1 MRHPVLSLRRKGR
14 GWVLFAMSLFVLG
27 GAQVPERSLLIL
39 PFGLG
44 NDAFNPKD
52 FKAEEVL
59 SQEFLKYVKGD
70 TNLRLVVYSRTHPT
84 VRRAVAEK
92 ALPSAVFWAPYTE
105 KVQGMYKAV
114 SLGKL
119 FRSDYSVAG
128 VVEQLSYDKQKK
140 VARVLA
146 LVTVFDV
153 KEEKIRGTIAITA
166 EAGGEEETS
175 ALSRA
180 LKNWAEQA
188 GPQVVRLTL
197 PPESPPRGGK

>member
-1 MRHPVLSLRRKGR
+1 MVLLVMGSGQ
-14 GWVLFAMSLFVLG
+14 APS
-27 GAQVPERSLLIL
+27 RSLLVL

-52 FKAEEVL
+52 FKSE
-59 SQEFLKYVKGD
+59 EFLTREFLPYVKGD
-70 TNLRLVVYSRTHPT
+70 ERLQVIVYSRTHPT
-84 VRRAVAEK
+84 VRRAVAER

-105 KVQGMYKAV
+105 KVQGVYKAV

-119 FRSDYSVAG
+119 FRCDFSVAG
-128 VVEQLSYDKQKK
+128 VVEQWSYDKEKK
-140 VARVLA
+140 IARVLVLA
-146 LVTVFDV
+146 TVFDV

-166 EAGGEEETS
+166 EASGDSEVS
-175 ALSRA
+175 ALSSA

-197 PPESPPRGGK
+197 PPASPPQGGI

>member
-1 MRHPVLSLRRKGR
+1 MRNLWRKGF
-14 GWVLFAMSLFVLG
+14 GWGVLLIVLFAIG
-27 GAQVPERSLLIL
+27 WAQAPERSLLVL

-52 FKAEEVL
+52 FKAEDIL
-59 SQEFLKYVKGD
+59 SEEFLKHLKGD
-70 TNLRLVVYSRTHPT
+70 ANLRLVPYSRTHPT
-84 VRRAVAEK
+84 VRRAVAERS
-92 ALPSAVFWAPYTE
+92 LPSAVFWAPYTE
-105 KVQGMYKAV
+105 KVQGVYKAV

-128 VVEQLSYDKQKK
+128 VVEQLSYDKEKK
-140 VARVLA
+140 IARVLV

-153 KEEKIRGTIAITA
+153 KEEKIRGTIVITA
-166 EAGGEEETS
+166 ESSGETEVS
-175 ALSRA
+175 ALTSA

-197 PPESPPRGGK
+197 PSGSPPRGGG